1 MNSSKKAGGDK
12 TVEVKMAPNTRVKKC
27 QGYGG
32 LKLDEERE
40 RMCGNDRK
48 LQGEKSK
55 GRKGRE
61 KDVKVGETEW
71 KQRSRGESP
80 GMCLQGRMD

>member
-1 MNSSKKAGGDK
+1 MRREN
-12 TVEVKMAPNTRVKKC
+12 EC
-27 QGYGG
+27 
-32 LKLDEERE
+32 EE
-40 RMCGNDRK
+40 MTGNCRGK
-48 LQGEKSK
+48 KSK

-71 KQRSRGESP
+71 KQRSRGGSP

>member
-48 LQGEKSK
+48 LQGGGNRKGGRE
-55 GRKGRE
+55 GRK
-61 KDVKVGETEW
+61 
-71 KQRSRGESP
+71 
-80 GMCLQGRMD
+80 M